1 MLALPEGVHAVF
13 GVARAVDLRS
23 RRNAP
28 QDRVDIE
35 ATRHGSRLHRLA
47 RG

>member
-1 MLALPEGVHAVF
+1 MLALPEGVDAVF
-13 GVARAVDLRS
+13 GVARDVDLRS

-35 ATRHGSRLHRLA
+35 GTRHGSRLRRLA